1 MPSTTEPKVPAAFQP
16 RPEDYRYDLDRALM
30 SVVGLHSII
39 PPDAFS
45 AETLGTER
53 TGHLVLDLAGR
64 YAGALHRFRHHMAGQ
79 GRAVGVVERAPIG
92 LADAGT
98 RGGNDDCIL

>member
-53 TGHLVLDLAGR
+53 TGNGVLIDNGLVLTIGYLITEA
-64 YAGALHRFRHHMAGQ
+64 ATVWLHLGD
-79 GRAVGVVERAPIG
+79 GRAVEGHALG
-92 LADAGT
+92 FD
-98 RGGNDDCIL
+98 

>member
-45 AETLGTER
+45 AETLGTEI
-53 TGHLVLDLAGR
+53 
-64 YAGALHRFRHHMAGQ
+64 
-79 GRAVGVVERAPIG
+79 GRASCRERV
-92 LADAGT
+92 
-98 RGGNDDCIL
+98 